1 MSRFV
6 LPNQA
11 YICSKYPSVF
21 PVPSQVAY
29 VVKKNGLLS
38 KWQNILVGYGI
49 PFGVLLVSLA
59 MNLYHY
65 GGTEHRS
72 AYLLTP

>member
-1 MSRFV
+1 M
-6 LPNQA
+6 A
-11 YICSKYPSVF
+11 PSVPFWDTKPLFKNQNTHQSF
-21 PVPSQVAY
+21 PFPFPSQVAY

-49 PFGVLLVSLA
+49 PFGVILVSLA

-65 GGTEHRS
+65 GG
-72 AYLLTP
+72 